1 MTVLTTQAQEKKVE
15 DCDCPKPTRDQFM
28 GICNAIYD
36 KEDGNED
43 LGIGYKYQELLW
55 EISCADPKKDSPEV
69 AVKKIQ
75 CMWKKYREEFRCY
88 KYDGVS
94 VPDGNV
100 LKFSFDTG
108 FSTFLVTAVKKY
120 KLDMNFIDPQDG
132 KTIMDFL
139 KISMERYKQAGST
152 EKVEE
157 YERIYKLYKDNGA
170 KHAKDLKN

>member
-1 MTVLTTQAQEKKVE
+1 
-15 DCDCPKPTRDQFM
+15 
-28 GICNAIYD
+28 
-36 KEDGNED
+36 
-43 LGIGYKYQELLW
+43 
-55 EISCADPKKDSPEV
+55 
-69 AVKKIQ
+69 
-75 CMWKKYREEFRCY
+75 MWKKYREEFRCY